1 VGLVYAASALS
12 LFWYAPQ
19 WLSYYNLLI
28 GGLPGATA
36 LGMEPT
42 YYWDGLDRSVLD
54 WLQAHTRP
62 GEKVEFAA
70 GAWENLEL
78 MRAWGTLRCEYRPQ
92 SPGEFRW
99 YVLQRRPSAWQPADR
114 WLIGH
119 ARPAFAKA
127 IRPDGFGPWR
137 LDVPLVEVY
146 SYDRYLEAVDATV
159 SKTAVEKRVS
169 GISRSGGSES
179 PVLDQESEHALR
191 GRNTTLKDYSK
202 RGQEQTPQE
211 LRWILRAETYLSV
224 DLPTGTS
231 WS

>member
-1 VGLVYAASALS
+1 MGLIYAGSAMS

-54 WLQAHTRP
+54 WLQAHSGP
-62 GEKVEFAA
+62 AEKVEFAT

-78 MRAWGTLRCEYRPQ
+78 MRAWGTLRCECRWEA
-92 SPGEFRW
+92 PGEYRW
-99 YVLQRRPSAWQPADR
+99 YVMQRRPSAWQPADR

-119 ARPAFAKA
+119 ARPAFTKT
-127 IRPDGFGPWR
+127 IRPHGFGPWR

-146 SYDRYLEAVDATV
+146 SYQQYLEAVDAARYTAHGSIGAGRV
-159 SKTAVEKRVS
+159 KRCPTSKVQEGRS
-169 GISRSGGSES
+169 GISRNDGPELPAECGRFGDRPFSRTAPRKSVDTRRS
-179 PVLDQESEHALR
+179 SRRRR
-191 GRNTTLKDYSK
+191 GR
-202 RGQEQTPQE
+202 
-211 LRWILRAETYLSV
+211 RA
-224 DLPTGTS
+224 
-231 WS
+231 